1 MIHLPQPPST
11 FTTLQIPCVACR
23 EVFTVAE
30 AFQTPNGQWRLPAD
44 HNPSV
49 PMRYEDN
56 LSRQPIRSVTRADP
70 EINPSTFRQNQPD
83 TYVNCPRCGADNRNW
98 LQLRNPR
105 LAPVPFTIK
114 YLPRGILVWRQ
125 KFYGAYLSIIIAI
138 ILAPITWLM
147 AAAVQEEAWGLI
159 LALAVLLA
167 ALFTAVDLT
176 SKWRGLRLDDHIR
189 AVMPTKRSQEAKL
202 WRRGVTIIFLLAFI
216 IPIVFFQMAPR
227 ALGVVSRLLR
237 DTPRTAVQAGQ
248 RQLNQLN
255 QNYDELTLEIIQT
268 AIANIEKIEQDEEL
282 GSDEIQKQITA
293 RLDELQAD
301 LEAQSQLILSLAQKD
316 IDAQIQHLEA
326 FVAESE
332 KLVDEK
338 RNQADAAAINNIS
351 ANLQFVALW
360 SIMVG
365 LSSLASVLMSMR
377 AIKNYA
383 AAVDNILP
391 SPIFSNIA
399 DMTRVTIW
407 EAKRSLQI
415 GNDMS
420 HIQWTEANRN
430 GTGGIDLIG
439 LHRATPDRDTQGNL
453 ISPTVRAQRYVI
465 QTDMWGRILNTVVR
479 DVRTPYTVEQ
489 QNLQSRPPSATS
501 SQEIDHETIQRLFT
515 RNELPTQQLEQ
526 SPVLVDNSLETESQH
541 SRTNPQSIRN
551 SVRRARYAT
560 TSNGSTRRTRTSTQV
575 SLFVDPY
582 SSPLRSA
589 ERAKL
594 RWEFAQKINR
604 AYNEPE
610 LRDLYFRFNLEYDDL
625 PGQTRLDKARELIQ
639 HARRYRWLNEFNNQ
653 IYARSPQCAY
663 GSNTRFS

>member
-56 LSRQPIRSVTRADP
+56 LSRQPMRSVTRADP
-70 EINPSTFRQNQPD
+70 EINPNTFRQNQPD

-147 AAAVQEEAWGLI
+147 AAAVQAEAWGLI
-159 LALAVLLA
+159 LALAVFLA

-227 ALGVVSRLLR
+227 ALGVVSRFLR
-237 DTPRTAVQAGQ
+237 DTPKTAVQAGQ

-268 AIANIEKIEQDEEL
+268 AIADIEKIEQDKEL

-301 LEAQSQLILSLAQKD
+301 LETQSQLILSLAQKD

-332 KLVDEK
+332 RLVDEK
-338 RNQADAAAINNIS
+338 RTHADAAAINDIS
-351 ANLQFVALW
+351 GDIKFMGLW

-365 LSSLASVLMSMR
+365 LSSLASVVMSMR
-377 AIKNYA
+377 AIKDYA
-383 AAVDNILP
+383 AAVDSVLP
-391 SPIFSNIA
+391 HPIFSNIT

-415 GNDMS
+415 DNDMS
-420 HIQWTEANRN
+420 HIQWTEATRN

-439 LHRATPDRDTQGNL
+439 LHRAAPDKDTQGNL

-465 QTDMWGRILNTVVR
+465 QTDMWGRILNTIVR
-479 DVRTPYTVEQ
+479 DVRV
-489 QNLQSRPPSATS
+489 
-501 SQEIDHETIQRLFT
+501 
-515 RNELPTQQLEQ
+515 
-526 SPVLVDNSLETESQH
+526 
-541 SRTNPQSIRN
+541 PQSIPNNPIQRESHLAQSTN
-551 SVRRARYAT
+551 PPPDYITISPDSPTGDDLAQGFFASQDSSPEPEREEATVHAVTPQSVENTPEEASLT
-560 TSNGSTRRTRTSTQV
+560 PSPQPGST
-575 SLFVDPY
+575 L
-582 SSPLRSA
+582 A
-589 ERAKL
+589 
-594 RWEFAQKINR
+594 
-604 AYNEPE
+604 PE
-610 LRDLYFRFNLEYDDL
+610 LETPLNREERLQQQFVHILSKQFTGNELQKLYTDIGLDYDRFPGTHLEKCQDLVWFTNRR
-625 PGQTRLDKARELIQ
+625 QRLTELIEMAINMHPYLLWGEIFDFLDQ
-639 HARRYRWLNEFNNQ
+639 
-653 IYARSPQCAY
+653 
-663 GSNTRFS
+663 

>member
-30 AFQTPNGQWRLPAD
+30 AFQMPNGQWRLPAD

-105 LAPVPFTIK
+105 LGPVPFTIK

-237 DTPRTAVQAGQ
+237 DTPRTAVQTGQ

-268 AIANIEKIEQDEEL
+268 AIADIEKIEQDEEL

-332 KLVDEK
+332 RLIDEK
-338 RNQADAAAINNIS
+338 RTHADAAAINDIS
-351 ANLQFVALW
+351 GDIKFMGLW

-365 LSSLASVLMSMR
+365 LSSLASVVMSMR
-377 AIKNYA
+377 AIKDYA
-383 AAVDNILP
+383 AAVDSVLP
-391 SPIFSNIA
+391 HPIFSNIA

-415 GNDMS
+415 GYDMG
-420 HIQWTEANRN
+420 HIQWTKATRN
-430 GTGGIDLIG
+430 GSGGIDLIG
-439 LHRATPDRDTQGNL
+439 YHRAAPELDRNNNPL
-453 ISPTVRAQRYVI
+453 HPKVRAQRYLI

-479 DVRTPYTVEQ
+479 DAWVPHATLPYRPQSEAASQQVTPP
-489 QNLQSRPPSATS
+489 PPSYLTISPLPPTGDDLAQVFFTVPPSSSPSQPSRQRTS
-501 SQEIDHETIQRLFT
+501 RQETRSHPRQNQPQPTAVHPTPPPQPITEPDIPVDPNEDMYQRFARILNKKFTDSELQELFAGIGMRYGQAPGTRLELCQDLVRFYCRRQRL
-515 RNELPTQQLEQ
+515 NEL
-526 SPVLVDNSLETESQH
+526 
-541 SRTNPQSIRN
+541 
-551 SVRRARYAT
+551 A
-560 TSNGSTRRTRTSTQV
+560 
-575 SLFVDPY
+575 
-582 SSPLRSA
+582 
-589 ERAKL
+589 
-594 RWEFAQKINR
+594 
-604 AYNEPE
+604 
-610 LRDLYFRFNLEYDDL
+610 
-625 PGQTRLDKARELIQ
+625 DKAVNMHPGELWGDI
-639 HARRYRWLNEFNNQ
+639 LDLLD
-653 IYARSPQCAY
+653 S
-663 GSNTRFS
+663 